1 MYMNII
7 LILTYETS
15 LKIWSQ
21 AGLLQREMLFYKNL
35 SELHNINFTFI
46 TFGDESDQE
55 YKDYFKNLKIIPIYS
70 LIKKSNYGF
79 VNLLKSL
86 YFPFLVKKNLN
97 NIDIIKTNQLAGSW
111 IGIIL
116 KFLLRKPLIV
126 RTGFDK
132 VLFLKK
138 DKKPKIF
145 VILAYLLTQMSILF
159 GDIYLVTSQ
168 QDYNYIKK
176 NYFGTSKKLEIR
188 PNWVVRQ
195 KRTDLDGR
203 FDNRILLVGRLEK
216 QKNYPIIIK
225 SFSGSEYT
233 LDIVGSGSELEKL
246 KILSRENNV
255 KVNFLGNLENDKLIK
270 LYSQYLFFIIGSR
283 FEGNSKVI
291 LEAMSAGCVVLASN
305 IPNNKEIIEDKEDG
319 YLFEL
324 GSSLPELIS
333 LIKSEKNNLETVSI
347 NATNKIKNVY
357 SISSMVSKE
366 LATYEKFLN
375 ID

>member
-1 MYMNII
+1 
-7 LILTYETS
+7 
-15 LKIWSQ
+15 
-21 AGLLQREMLFYKNL
+21 
-35 SELHNINFTFI
+35 
-46 TFGDESDQE
+46 
-55 YKDYFKNLKIIPIYS
+55 
-70 LIKKSNYGF
+70 
-79 VNLLKSL
+79 
-86 YFPFLVKKNLN
+86 
-97 NIDIIKTNQLAGSW
+97 
-111 IGIIL
+111 
-116 KFLLRKPLIV
+116 
-126 RTGFDK
+126 
-132 VLFLKK
+132 
-138 DKKPKIF
+138 
-145 VILAYLLTQMSILF
+145 
-159 GDIYLVTSQ
+159 
-168 QDYNYIKK
+168 
-176 NYFGTSKKLEIR
+176 
-188 PNWVVRQ
+188 VRQ

-291 LEAMSAGCVVLASN
+291 LEAMSAGCVVLVSN

-333 LIKSEKNNLETVSI
+333 FLKSEKNNLETVSI

-357 SISSMVSKE
+357 S
-366 LATYEKFLN
+366 L

>member
-1 MYMNII
+1 MD
-7 LILTYETS
+7 
-15 LKIWSQ
+15 W
-21 AGLLQREMLFYKNL
+21 
-35 SELHNINFTFI
+35 
-46 TFGDESDQE
+46 
-55 YKDYFKNLKIIPIYS
+55 DY
-70 LIKKSNYGF
+70 
-79 VNLLKSL
+79 
-86 YFPFLVKKNLN
+86 
-97 NIDIIKTNQLAGSW
+97 
-111 IGIIL
+111 
-116 KFLLRKPLIV
+116 
-126 RTGFDK
+126 
-132 VLFLKK
+132 LKK

-145 VILAYLLTQMSILF
+145 VFLAYLLTQMSILF

-291 LEAMSAGCVVLASN
+291 LEAMSAGCVVLVSN

-357 SISSMVSKE
+357 SLSSMVSKE